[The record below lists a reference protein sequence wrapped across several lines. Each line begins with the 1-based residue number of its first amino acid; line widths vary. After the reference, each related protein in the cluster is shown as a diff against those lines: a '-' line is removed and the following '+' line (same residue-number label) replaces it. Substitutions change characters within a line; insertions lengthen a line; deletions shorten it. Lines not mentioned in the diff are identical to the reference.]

1 MLQKLQFKPGLNRDQ
16 TNYTNEGGWNNCDKI
31 RFRSGYPQKIG
42 GWLRYG
48 MFTVAGICRQV
59 FNWIT
64 TASDNY
70 LALGTSKKLYIE
82 AGELLYDITPIRQTF
97 TTTATDNCFTTVNGS
112 KTVTVTINGHGAGD
126 GDYVTFSGVTGTG
139 GPPTTIGG
147 IPTTEFNAEFIITY
161 VDANTFR
168 IAMTTAATSSTTG
181 GGTAIVAAFQISI
194 GYDNASYGYGWG
206 AGSWSRGAWGSGSS
220 TPVVLAQRDWFLQN
234 FDNDLVANIRNGPI
248 YYWQYVNG
256 VSTRATLL
264 SATTLNGVAPSDV
277 PDEAMQVLVSQNDKH
292 LICFGA
298 TPFGGGSFDPLLIRW
313 ATQDQ
318 PNVWTPLTTNSAG
331 FLRVSRGS
339 EIVCAIATRQEI
351 LVYTEGTLNSLQFV
365 GTTDVFS
372 LQELADNISIIS
384 PRAVTT
390 VNNTAYWMGHDK
402 FYAYGGRVETLPC
415 TLRNHVFQNF
425 NYDQADQV
433 ISGTNEG
440 WNEVWWFYPTANSQ
454 VNNAYIIYNHL
465 EKIWYYGT
473 IDRTAWS
480 DSSLRDYPQAL
491 TGTYITGA
499 ISGTTLT
506 VTDISTGKLQVGS
519 VVTGTGVATGTI
531 ITALGTGTGGIGTYT
546 VNISQLVVS
555 TALAADSIIYNHEQG
570 LNADTSA
577 MNSYIASSDF
587 DLVDGDQFILT
598 KRIIPDM
605 NFEGSTANTPTITM
619 YIKPRNFPGSAYTN
633 TESDNVIETSVDIY
647 TDQIFMRARARQM
660 AIEVASTDLDVQW
673 QLGSPRL
680 DGRPDGR
687 R

>member
-1 MLQKLQFKPGLNRDQ
+1 MPLQKLQFKPGLNRDQ
-16 TNYTNEGGWNNCDKI
+16 TNYSNEGGWNNCDKV

-48 MFTVAGICRQV
+48 MFTVVGVCRQV

-82 AGELLYDITPIRQTF
+82 AGELLYDITPIRTTF
-97 TTTATDNCFTTVNGS
+97 TTTVTDNCFTTVNGS
-112 KTVTVTINGHGAGD
+112 KTVTVTITGHGAGD
-126 GDYVTFSGVTGTG
+126 GDYVTFSGVV
-139 GPPTTIGG
+139 GPIGG
-147 IPTTEFNAEFIITY
+147 IPQSEFNAEFIITFLT
-161 VDANTFR
+161 ASTFS
-168 IAMTTAATSSTTG
+168 ITTTTAATSSTSG
-181 GGTAIVAAFQISI
+181 GGSAITAAFQISV
-194 GYDNASYGYGWG
+194 GYDNAIFGYGWG
-206 AGSWSRGAWGSGSS
+206 AGAWSRGAWGSGTS
-220 TPVVLAQRDWFLQN
+220 TPVLLAQRDWFLQN

-248 YYWQYVNG
+248 YYWEYVNG

-264 SATTLNGVAPSDV
+264 STTTISGVAPADV
-277 PDEAMQVLVSQNDKH
+277 PTQAMQILVSQNDKH
-292 LICFGA
+292 LLAFGC
-298 TPFGGGSFDPLLIRW
+298 TPFGGGAADPLLIRF

-318 PNVWTPLTTNSAG
+318 PNVWTPQVTNSAG

-339 EIVCAIATRQEI
+339 AIVCAVATRQEI
-351 LVYTEGTLNSLQFV
+351 LVFTEGTLNSLQFL
-365 GTTDVFS
+365 GTTDVFG

-384 PRAVTT
+384 PRAVVT

-425 NYDQADQV
+425 NYNQADQV
-433 ISGTNEG
+433 VSGTNEG
-440 WNEVWWFYPTANSQ
+440 WNEVWWFYPTANSN

-480 DSSLRDYPQAL
+480 DSSLREYPQAL
-491 TGTYITGA
+491 TPTYVTA
-499 ISGTTLT
+499 SISTTTLT
-506 VTDISTGKLQVGS
+506 VTAISTGTLQVGS
-519 VVTGTGVATGTI
+519 VITGTGVATGTV
-531 ITALGTGTGGIGTYT
+531 ITAFGTGTGGIGTYT
-546 VNISQLVVS
+546 VNISQLVVQ
-555 TALAADSIIYNHEQG
+555 TAMTANSIIYNHEQG
-570 LNADTSA
+570 LNDDTVA
-577 MNSYIASSDF
+577 MTSYIASSDF

-605 NFEGSTANTPTITM
+605 NFEGSTANTPTVTM
-619 YIKPRNFPGSAYTN
+619 LIKPRNFPGNAYTN
-633 TESDNVIETSVDIY
+633 TETGSVIETSVDIY
-647 TDQIFMRARARQM
+647 TEQIFMRARARQM
-660 AIEVASTDLDVQW
+660 AIEVASTELNVQW